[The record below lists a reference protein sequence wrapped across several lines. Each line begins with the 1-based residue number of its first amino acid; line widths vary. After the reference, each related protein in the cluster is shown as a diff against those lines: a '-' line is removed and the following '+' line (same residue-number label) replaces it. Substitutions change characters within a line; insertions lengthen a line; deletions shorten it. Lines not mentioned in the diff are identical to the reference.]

1 MKNIRK
7 TIKSVLGYS
16 ACLRHSECIQTYE
29 FSLKNDQIHTL
40 FYVFHVFFRTK
51 VLKSALGNDDQYKTL
66 KDRKNVLIDSQ
77 PRNS

>member
-16 ACLRHSECIQTYE
+16 ACLRHSECVQTYE

-40 FYVFHVFFRTK
+40 FYVFHDFFRTK
-51 VLKSALGNDDQYKTL
+51 VVKSAPGYEDEQKT
-66 KDRKNVLIDSQ
+66 
-77 PRNS
+77 